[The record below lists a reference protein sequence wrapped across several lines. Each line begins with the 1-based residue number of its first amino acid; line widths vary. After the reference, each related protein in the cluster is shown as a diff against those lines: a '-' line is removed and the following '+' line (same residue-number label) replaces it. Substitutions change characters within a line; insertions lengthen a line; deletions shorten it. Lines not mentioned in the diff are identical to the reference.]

1 MQLGDLDCWDRAGPQ
16 VNQAGWCR
24 TRIDAPDSF
33 SPSFTGFIV
42 RRVRHSVDEVQSLL
56 ELWGNA
62 VDSMRMNV
70 RSDVSED
77 PLQAAI
83 TRLDGAMSRVEGLAG
98 HLRARAERAELEAAQ
113 SRDAD
118 DDRSRLAAA
127 LDEAQGREAALHQAA
142 QEASD
147 ALDRAI
153 GDLRLMMQEEA
164 E

>member
-1 MQLGDLDCWDRAGPQ
+1 M
-16 VNQAGWCR
+16 
-24 TRIDAPDSF
+24 
-33 SPSFTGFIV
+33 
-42 RRVRHSVDEVQSLL
+42 DEVERLL

-83 TRLDGAMSRVEGLAG
+83 SRLDGALSRVEGVAG
-98 HLRARAERAELEAAQ
+98 QLRARAERAELEAAQ

-127 LDEAQGREAALHQAA
+127 LDEVQGRETALHEAA

-153 GDLRLMMQEEA
+153 RELRVMMQEEA